1 MNARR
6 TVRSGFAFAAVLA
19 LALASPLAC
28 GSFGEAGS
36 PASSA
41 EGGSTEGGSAEGGSA
56 DAGRCGHTFCAFFDG
71 PTAAAEWPSS
81 RADVGPLELDTLRF
95 VSPPS
100 ALRIVAGP
108 DAKGRV
114 SYVERTFAA
123 AQHYRFSASV
133 RLETPGAPDGEV
145 DLVDLEL
152 DPPPDGFTRYFVG
165 LVGKG
170 TGDLVVQYQT
180 PDNVITPLGAGAA
193 RFVAVVID
201 LDLDAGKLVVE
212 VAGNRLIDANV
223 AKAKSKGI
231 TLSVGLPYTDHTMGT
246 YIADIDDVTFD

>member
-1 MNARR
+1 M
-6 TVRSGFAFAAVLA
+6 
-19 LALASPLAC
+19 
-28 GSFGEAGS
+28 
-36 PASSA
+36 
-41 EGGSTEGGSAEGGSA
+41 
-56 DAGRCGHTFCAFFDG
+56 
-71 PTAAAEWPSS
+71 
-81 RADVGPLELDTLRF
+81 
-95 VSPPS
+95 
-100 ALRIVAGP
+100 
-108 DAKGRV
+108 
-114 SYVERTFAA
+114 
-123 AQHYRFSASV
+123 V